1 MATIAQYGIQM
12 SVEENILATVKQMQA
27 QMGTLGTTLDSV
39 NGRFEAMGR
48 SQKQMGLHAISENF
62 RNLNQ
67 AVQSFVQPGAAFQQQ
82 MHDLEAITGITGGQL
97 EQLGQQARKVGM
109 DSGLGAAQATEAFKI
124 LASNIDVASLGNPEQ
139 QTKSL
144 VTMQKAV
151 VSLSQAGEVMMP
163 AAAEAMAGAMNQ
175 FGLSADQAT
184 KVTDILAAG
193 AKYGAAEIPDLANA
207 IKVSGTTASQA
218 GLSLQELTGALE
230 VLSQKSIKGSEAG
243 TAMRNVLLK
252 LQTEGIK
259 GVDVKTQGL
268 AGALDHLKGKLGD
281 TTFLAK
287 TFGAENVNAAQIL
300 IKNSDAVRN
309 MTAKVDENGVAA
321 QMAAIRM
328 DTYTGK
334 MAMLKAKFDDF
345 AITVFNGTNEWLP
358 YMNMAGGA
366 LQTLGDFAP
375 ALSLLQG
382 SYATVATQLGL
393 ATTAMA
399 THWATT
405 SGLSISTR
413 IMTAAQWAFNTALL
427 ANPIG
432 LVVAGVVALGAAI
445 YYTYQKSV
453 TFRAAIQAVSDS
465 FSAMYLSIKPL
476 INYLSPAFEGFGST
490 VSTVF
495 TTIIEYTIT
504 PFIRRLQA
512 VADFIKGISE
522 ALQGNFSNAG
532 NAFIEAGMHGLGM
545 ETSSDAKSKNAY
557 YQKNG
562 VVGIGEMGGNMLSG
576 LKSQFD
582 TKLMPKTN
590 DGKTPKSVI
599 DASAKGDKKPKGEG
613 GGGGGQGAIRN
624 VNVTINGG
632 LLQSLTI
639 NTTTIQEGLAKT
651 QDMVKEALLRAVR
664 DTELSLAE

>member
-1 MATIAQYGIQM
+1 MSTISQYGVQLTI
-12 SVEENILATVKQMQA
+12 EENILQTVKEMQA
-27 QMGTLGTTLDSV
+27 QMGAFNGTLDSV

-48 SQKQMGLHAISENF
+48 AQKQMGLHALSENF
-62 RNLNQ
+62 RNANQ
-67 AVQSFVQPGAAFQQQ
+67 AIQSFIQPGAAFQQQ
-82 MHDLEAITGITGGQL
+82 MHDLEAITGITGTQL
-97 EQLGQQARKVGM
+97 EALGTQARKVGIE
-109 DSGLGAAQATEAFKI
+109 SGLGAAQATEAFKI

-139 QTKSL
+139 QTKGL
-144 VTMQKAV
+144 IMMQQAV

-175 FGLSADQAT
+175 FGMSADQAT

-193 AKYGAAEIPDLANA
+193 AKYGAAEIPDLANS
-207 IKVSGTTASQA
+207 IKIAGTTAAQA
-218 GLSLQELTGALE
+218 GISMQEMTGALE

-259 GVDVKTQGL
+259 GVDVKTQGF

-287 TFGAENVNAAQIL
+287 TFGVENVNAAQIL
-300 IKNSDAVRN
+300 IKNSDAVRT

-328 DTYTGK
+328 DTYSGK

-345 AITVFNGTNEWLP
+345 AISVFNGTNQWLP

-366 LQTLGDFAP
+366 LQTLADFAP
-375 ALSLLQG
+375 ALELLKG
-382 SYATVATQLGL
+382 GYATLATQLGL
-393 ATTAMA
+393 ATGALA

-413 IMTAAQWAFNTALL
+413 IMTAAQWAFNTALA

-432 LVVAGVVALGAAI
+432 AAVAVMVALGAAV
-445 YYTYQKSV
+445 YYAYQQSV
-453 TFRAAIQAVSDS
+453 TFRATIQALSDS
-465 FSAMYLSIKPL
+465 FSALFLSVKPL
-476 INYLSPAFEGFGST
+476 IDYLAPAFEGFGGT

-495 TTIIEYTIT
+495 STIIEYTIT

-522 ALQGNFSNAG
+522 ALQGNFHNAG
-532 NAFIEAGMHGLGM
+532 SAFVEAGMHALNM
-545 ETSSDAKSKNAY
+545 ETTSDKKSKNAY

-562 VVGIGEMGGNMLSG
+562 VVGIGEMGGNIANG
-576 LKSQFD
+576 FKDQFK
-582 TKLMPKTN
+582 TKLMPKGN
-590 DGKTPKSVI
+590 DGKN
-599 DASAKGDKKPKGEG
+599 PKGVNDANDKGKKSEG
-613 GGGGGQGAIRN
+613 SGGSTQGAVRHVT
-624 VNVTINGG
+624 VNINSPMI
-632 LLQSLTI
+632 QNYSVHT
-639 NTTTIQEGLAKT
+639 NNIQEGIKDI
-651 QDMVKEALLRAVR
+651 QDKVKESLVRIVR
-664 DTELSLAE
+664 DTELSISE